1 MQYSVSH
8 DLSQVVTTYVA
19 GGSSSSLMKGPW
31 RMREHRKQA
40 CGCTFMFASHRMCVC
55 SAYVWREWLLAFGW
69 VGSEAGLATLCK
81 IFMRNDLRKWYQL
94 EHVDDPTTW
103 VDAHELGPQE
113 LAFIR
118 MIITRGKVVP
128 K

>member
-1 MQYSVSH
+1 
-8 DLSQVVTTYVA
+8 
-19 GGSSSSLMKGPW
+19 
-31 RMREHRKQA
+31 MREHRKQA
-40 CGCTFMFASHRMCVC
+40 CDCTFMFASHRMCVC
-55 SAYVWREWLLAFGW
+55 SAIVWREWLLAFGW

-103 VDAHELGPQE
+103 VGAHELGSQE

-118 MIITRGKVVP
+118 MIITRGKDVP